1 MKTRFSALMMTFLM
15 LVSLSAVAVSAAI
28 PDGDGTNG
36 IDRNPTPPEQDASVV
51 IRTYDPASV
60 KSGMEITFDSDYVR
74 NDALASATAHN
85 SGTGDSGLFS
95 QSQMAWTITPGDPAT
110 PIGDSAVFGL
120 PSDPSITTSGAS
132 AGIDLAITGANPTGL
147 TMSSVEGG
155 QAITMTMQNWYSS
168 LDRTTAHG
176 QGTGNNNAQIEVGS
190 CKSSKTS
197 TANPDSRLLCNLN
210 ADFDGDASTPA
221 DGIESTLETNLL
233 MRPSYSSDASMGWAL
248 QASGTTAALY
258 FGVDVGVAYNATL
271 IVNGVGQEE
280 GNSKN
285 LQETDEVIIR
295 CSDANCN
302 QDDVRIGVPTAYNA
316 TGFQIENGLVET
328 ANIYNSTTRV
338 SIYDKQTFKLTFGI
352 DASHQAEATA
362 SGVLWDPEIT
372 IETNDVGMKMGKIHD
387 GEMSWCDASWFLAK
401 CSGAESFDGNSSDGV
416 DGMIMRITLPL
427 ETFWSMAAWGGYD
440 KTTLTVS
447 HPGTDSCFNGQ
458 INTHILTPAGFDA
471 FTSKNSLIDYLVS
484 GNYYDVGALGSADSS
499 TTLGSNAADYCTG
512 STSGITETVIQL
524 DALAAITANPLLVS
538 HNNGMYDV
546 EERTFDFYVVV
557 SPEVGTMNAGSPSFN
572 VNMETP
578 DGPTLKFTHSTNYNP
593 LAVQDGITRTTNT
606 TNQTNPAFATPY
618 VMHYS
623 GITPSDNVIQGRDLV
638 GYQEAGGDYGPEF
651 QGLQDTATWKYRS
664 DEAAFLPT
672 ASTPRS
678 TIECGVAVADA
689 DYLEASIEI
698 FTNTDTSKHTG
709 LNESEWKA
717 YGTRNN
723 NNSYWGMGPAQ
734 GANTGNYSVDNKETN
749 VGSSAVSY
757 TGVFVNGDSYKAV
770 CTFKFSSYDVGQENH
785 TTQTLTYTTFFS
797 AAEDGD
803 YATGGGSDVDDDDS
817 WLDSLDGWDFLIVGI
832 ALAIIAMGVYM
843 WMTGTKLSG
852 WFDDRLAMIIF
863 GVGLLHAWA
872 AHHYYYDWSDPISEE
887 TALVIGSLGYVVMG
901 FAIYL
906 YGGGNTT
913 MQMRNMRYLIGGFF
927 LIATGVPTALTGLLN
942 VDSDA
947 LVDVAWGFPVYDV
960 IAGIGSLIGG
970 VLVASGFGILFRRE
984 GMN

>member
-15 LVSLSAVAVSAAI
+15 LVSLTGVAVSAAI

-36 IDRNPTPPEQDASVV
+36 IDRNPTPPEQDVSVV
-51 IRTYDPASV
+51 SRTYDPASV
-60 KSGMEITFDSDYVR
+60 KSNMEVIFDSDYVR
-74 NDALASATAHN
+74 NSNLASASTPEQ
-85 SGTGDSGLFS
+85 LFS
-95 QSQMAWTITPGDPAT
+95 ESQMSWVITAGDATT
-110 PIGDSAVFGL
+110 PIGDSAAFGL
-120 PSDPSITTSGAS
+120 PVDSSVITSGAK
-132 AGIDLAITGANPTGL
+132 AGVDVSISGDNPT
-147 TMSSVEGG
+147 TITQKDVEGA
-155 QAITMTMQNWYSS
+155 QAITMTMQNWYGS
-168 LDRTTAHG
+168 LDRTTPHG
-176 QGTGNNNAQIEVGS
+176 AGIGNNNAQVDVNG
-190 CKSSKTS
+190 CAVAQT
-197 TANPDSRLLCNLN
+197 TTTNANSRITCSLN
-210 ADFDGDASTPA
+210 ADFDADASTAA
-221 DGIESTLETNLL
+221 DGIETSLETSLL
-233 MRPSYSSDASMGWAL
+233 MRPSYSSDASSGWAI
-248 QASGTTAALY
+248 QAGGQTAALY
-258 FGVDVGVAYNATL
+258 FGVDLGVTYNASL
-271 IVNGVGQEE
+271 IVNGVAQEE
-280 GNSKN
+280 GNTKN

-295 CSDANCN
+295 CSDAKCTE
-302 QDDVRIGVPTAYNA
+302 DDVRIGVPTAYNA
-316 TGFQIENGLVET
+316 TGFDITTGLAET
-328 ANIYNSTTRV
+328 ANIFNSSTRV
-338 SIYDKQTFKLTFGI
+338 SIYDKQTFKMTFGV
-352 DASHQAEATA
+352 DTSHQAEATV

-447 HPGTDSCFNGQ
+447 HPTTDSCFNGQ
-458 INTHILTPAGFDA
+458 INTHIMTPSGFDS
-471 FTSKNSLIDYLVS
+471 FVSKNSMLKYLVS
-484 GNYYDVGALGSADSS
+484 GNYYAVGALGTADSS

-512 STSGITETVIQL
+512 TTSGITTTDISL
-524 DALAAITANPLLVS
+524 DALASITANPLLVS
-538 HNNGMYDV
+538 YNNGMYDV

-572 VNMETP
+572 VNMEQP
-578 DGPTLKFTHSTNYNP
+578 DAPTLKFKHSSNYDP
-593 LAVQDGITRTTNT
+593 LAVQDGITRTTNS

-623 GITPSDNVIQGRDLV
+623 GITPSDNIIQGRDLV
-638 GYQEAGGDYGPEF
+638 GYQAAGGDYGPEY
-651 QGLQDTATWKYRS
+651 QGLQDQATWKHRT

-717 YGTRNN
+717 YGTRNSN
-723 NNSYWGMGPAQ
+723 SSYWGAGPAE
-734 GANTGNYSVDNKETN
+734 GANTGNLSVDNKETN
-749 VGSSAVSY
+749 TGSSAVSY
-757 TGVFVNGDSYKAV
+757 TGVFINGDSYKAV
-770 CTFKFSSYDVGQENH
+770 CTFKFSSYDVGAENH
-785 TTQTLTYTTFFS
+785 TTQTLTYTTYFS

-803 YATGGGSDVDDDDS
+803 YSSGGGSDVGDEDDS
-817 WLDSLDGWDFLIVGI
+817 WLDSLDGWDYLIVGI
-832 ALAIIAMGVYM
+832 ALAIIAIGVVM
-843 WMTGTKLSG
+843 WANGSKLTG
-852 WFDDRLAMIIF
+852 WFDDRAAMIIF

-872 AHHYYYDWSDPISEE
+872 SHHYYYDWSDPISEE
-887 TALVIGSLGYVVMG
+887 FALVLGSAGYVVMG
-901 FAIYL
+901 LAIYL

-942 VDSDA
+942 VDSDV